1 MAKRQNEAS
10 IWERRSGESAEAY
23 AAFSL
28 YRDMA
33 YRTEDAKGNIKISDV
48 PLVRRSARAVAV
60 QVGKNESLL
69 ERWSVTW
76 DWVNRA
82 EAYDRFIDAEAL
94 RAEKLILLTDTPY
107 PRLQLTFLEPD
118 TFRGPL
124 EVDAEEYI
132 AVKGFKAKGKR
143 LTTFALDQVK
153 ELEPTRFPEPETEE
167 EVEEELEE
175 VIDPDEGKSDGD
187 IRDELT
193 GQLKLF

>member
-1 MAKRQNEAS
+1 MASPRYS
-10 IWERRSGESAEAY
+10 WIWERRSGESAEAY

-48 PLVRRSARAVAV
+48 PLVRRSARAVAI

-94 RAEKLILLTDTPY
+94 RKANAKLADMRARHIALAKIMQAKGAQAMNSVKPDDIRMKDAIKLMVAGMEMEEERTRQEVEAHTPAEHDVTEQETLEKLDDVLAQIMTDATA
-107 PRLQLTFLEPD
+107 EP
-118 TFRGPL
+118 
-124 EVDAEEYI
+124 
-132 AVKGFKAKGKR
+132 
-143 LTTFALDQVK
+143 K
-153 ELEPTRFPEPETEE
+153 E
-167 EVEEELEE
+167 
-175 VIDPDEGKSDGD
+175 D
-187 IRDELT
+187 
-193 GQLKLF
+193 

>member
-1 MAKRQNEAS
+1 MAKRHNEAS

-33 YRTEDAKGNIKISDV
+33 YRTEDAEGNLKISDV
-48 PLVRRSARAVAV
+48 PLVRRSARAVAI

-94 RAEKLILLTDTPY
+94 RKANAKLADM
-107 PRLQLTFLEPD
+107 RA
-118 TFRGPL
+118 RH
-124 EVDAEEYI
+124 I
-132 AVKGFKAKGKR
+132 ALAKIMQAKG
-143 LTTFALDQVK
+143 AQAINSVK
-153 ELEPTRFPEPETEE
+153 PDDIRMKDAIKLVVAGM
-167 EVEEELEE
+167 EVEEERTRQEAEAHTPAEHDVTEQETLE
-175 VIDPDEGKSDGD
+175 
-187 IRDELT
+187 
-193 GQLKLF
+193 KLDDVLAQIMDDATAEPKED

>member
-33 YRTEDAKGNIKISDV
+33 YRTEDAEGNLKISDV
-48 PLVRRSARAVAV
+48 PLVRRSARAVAI

-94 RAEKLILLTDTPY
+94 RKANAKLADMRARHIALAKIMQSKGAQAMNSVKPDDIRMKDAIKLMVAGMEMEEERTRQEAEAHTPAEHDVTEQETLEKLDDVLAQIMDDATA
-107 PRLQLTFLEPD
+107 EP
-118 TFRGPL
+118 
-124 EVDAEEYI
+124 
-132 AVKGFKAKGKR
+132 
-143 LTTFALDQVK
+143 K
-153 ELEPTRFPEPETEE
+153 E
-167 EVEEELEE
+167 
-175 VIDPDEGKSDGD
+175 D
-187 IRDELT
+187 
-193 GQLKLF
+193 

>member
-94 RAEKLILLTDTPY
+94 RKANAKLADMRARHIALAKIMQSKGAQAMNSVKPDDIRMKDAIKLMVAGMEMEEERTRQEAEAHTPAEHDVTEQETLEKLDDVLAQIMDDATA
-107 PRLQLTFLEPD
+107 EP
-118 TFRGPL
+118 
-124 EVDAEEYI
+124 
-132 AVKGFKAKGKR
+132 
-143 LTTFALDQVK
+143 K
-153 ELEPTRFPEPETEE
+153 E
-167 EVEEELEE
+167 
-175 VIDPDEGKSDGD
+175 D
-187 IRDELT
+187 
-193 GQLKLF
+193 

>member
-1 MAKRQNEAS
+1 MAKRHNEAS

-33 YRTEDAKGNIKISDV
+33 YRTEDAEGNLKISDV
-48 PLVRRSARAVAV
+48 PLVRRSARAVAI

-94 RAEKLILLTDTPY
+94 RKANAKLADM
-107 PRLQLTFLEPD
+107 RA
-118 TFRGPL
+118 RH
-124 EVDAEEYI
+124 I
-132 AVKGFKAKGKR
+132 ALAKIMQAKG
-143 LTTFALDQVK
+143 AQAINSVK
-153 ELEPTRFPEPETEE
+153 PDDIRMKDAIKLVVAGM
-167 EVEEELEE
+167 EVEEERTRQEAEAHTPAEHDVTEQETLEKLDDVLAQIMDDATAE
-175 VIDPDEGKSDGD
+175 PKGD
-187 IRDELT
+187 
-193 GQLKLF
+193 

>member
-33 YRTEDAKGNIKISDV
+33 YRTEDAKGNIRISDV

-94 RAEKLILLTDTPY
+94 RKANAKLADMRARHIALAKIMQSKGAQAMNSVKPDDIRMKDAIKLMVAGMEMEEERTRQEAEAHTPAEHDVTEQETLEKLDDVLAQIMDDATA
-107 PRLQLTFLEPD
+107 EP
-118 TFRGPL
+118 
-124 EVDAEEYI
+124 
-132 AVKGFKAKGKR
+132 
-143 LTTFALDQVK
+143 K
-153 ELEPTRFPEPETEE
+153 E
-167 EVEEELEE
+167 
-175 VIDPDEGKSDGD
+175 D
-187 IRDELT
+187 
-193 GQLKLF
+193 

>member
-33 YRTEDAKGNIKISDV
+33 YRTEDAEGNLKISDV
-48 PLVRRSARAVAV
+48 PLVRRSARAVAI

-94 RAEKLILLTDTPY
+94 RKANAKLADM
-107 PRLQLTFLEPD
+107 RA
-118 TFRGPL
+118 RH
-124 EVDAEEYI
+124 I
-132 AVKGFKAKGKR
+132 ALAKIMQVKGAQ
-143 LTTFALDQVK
+143 AMNSVK
-153 ELEPTRFPEPETEE
+153 PDDIRMKDAIKLMVAGMEMEE
-167 EVEEELEE
+167 ERTRQEAEAHTPAEHDVTEQETLDRLDDLLAQIMDDATAEPKE
-175 VIDPDEGKSDGD
+175 D
-187 IRDELT
+187 
-193 GQLKLF
+193 

>member
-1 MAKRQNEAS
+1 MAKRHNEAS

-33 YRTEDAKGNIKISDV
+33 YRTEDAEGNLKISDV
-48 PLVRRSARAVAV
+48 PLVRRSARAVAI

-94 RAEKLILLTDTPY
+94 RKANAKLADMRARHIALAKIMQAKGAQAMNSVKPDDIRMKDAIKLMVAGMEMEEERTRQEAEAHTPAEHDVTEQETLEKLDDVLAQIMDDATA
-107 PRLQLTFLEPD
+107 EP
-118 TFRGPL
+118 
-124 EVDAEEYI
+124 
-132 AVKGFKAKGKR
+132 
-143 LTTFALDQVK
+143 K
-153 ELEPTRFPEPETEE
+153 E
-167 EVEEELEE
+167 
-175 VIDPDEGKSDGD
+175 D
-187 IRDELT
+187 
-193 GQLKLF
+193 